1 MLSILKENKYYFIL
15 FFIFIIASSSI
26 VYNLPQ
32 GTELE
37 ILSKHNTPFFDVFFT
52 YWTQLAEGYVYV
64 ILFLIF
70 LFYRYGLAVYIMALG
85 AAVSICSYCSKEYF
99 LCLRPFTLYSKFGVE
114 SRLHVVDI
122 HNINIG
128 HSSFPSGHTMSA
140 FALFG
145 TLAFLSKQKYWT
157 NISFFLLALSLG
169 FSRMYL
175 SQHFLRDVIGG
186 SLVGTYLAMM
196 CYYFYE
202 IEKNKGKKWCQKK
215 ISF

>member
-1 MLSILKENKYYFIL
+1 MLSILKENKNYFSL
-15 FFIFIIASSSI
+15 FFIFIITSSSI

-64 ILFLIF
+64 LLFFIF
-70 LFYRYGLAVYIMALG
+70 MFYRYGLSAYIMALG
-85 AAVSICSYCSKEYF
+85 AAVTVCSYFSKEYF
-99 LCLRPFTLYSKFGVE
+99 LCLRPFSLYSKFGVE

-157 NISFFLLALSLG
+157 NIAFFLLAFSQG

-186 SLVGTYLAMM
+186 SLFGTYLAML
-196 CYYFYE
+196 CYQIYKT
-202 IEKNKGKKWCQKK
+202 EKAKQKKWCNNK
-215 ISF
+215 ISL